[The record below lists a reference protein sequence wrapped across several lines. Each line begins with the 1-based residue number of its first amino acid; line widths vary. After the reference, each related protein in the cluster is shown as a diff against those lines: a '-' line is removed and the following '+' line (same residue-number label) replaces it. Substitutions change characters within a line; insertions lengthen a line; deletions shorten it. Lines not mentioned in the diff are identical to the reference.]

1 MFRGLLRISPSWH
14 FAYIKVC
21 LMEFSEQWVTTLQT
35 NWLKLKQFRTKW
47 KEQEQRLEVLGPKY
61 RWLIYLSELWWLL
74 NEYRRKPTEHPWER
88 ESRCWEYGKGQWSW
102 WIGGYAGFTRSF
114 WLRAK
119 QGPDG
124 SGTLH
129 VTIRRLFPYSTHLGR
144 EIINVLREHW

>member
-1 MFRGLLRISPSWH
+1 
-14 FAYIKVC
+14 
-21 LMEFSEQWVTTLQT
+21 MEFSEQWVTTLQT

-102 WIGGYAGFTRSF
+102 WIGVYAGFTRFQYGAEPTLGQVFRDPAFLHQTSF
-114 WLRAK
+114 PPWHKSRERNYQCPLGALIISL
-119 QGPDG
+119 P
-124 SGTLH
+124 H
-129 VTIRRLFPYSTHLGR
+129 VFPPHMW
-144 EIINVLREHW
+144 VK